1 MLQVAHNNTVKGYI
15 MNANNKPIWG
25 MTRQFNVLVLW
36 GRETAQ
42 SYEQVLGE
50 FATLEQA
57 KAFATEHHKTHAW
70 ASYRIGA
77 I

>member
-1 MLQVAHNNTVKGYI
+1 
-15 MNANNKPIWG
+15 
-25 MTRQFNVLVLW
+25 MTHQFNVLVLW

-42 SYEQVLGE
+42 SYEHVLGE
-50 FATLEQA
+50 FATLAQA

-77 I
+77 V

>member
-1 MLQVAHNNTVKGYI
+1 MSKTNTPIWGKT
-15 MNANNKPIWG
+15 NKPIWG
-25 MTRQFNVLVLW
+25 MTHQFNVLVLW

-42 SYEQVLGE
+42 SYEHVLGE
-50 FATLEQA
+50 FATLAQA
-57 KAFATEHHKTHAW
+57 KAFATEHHNTHAW